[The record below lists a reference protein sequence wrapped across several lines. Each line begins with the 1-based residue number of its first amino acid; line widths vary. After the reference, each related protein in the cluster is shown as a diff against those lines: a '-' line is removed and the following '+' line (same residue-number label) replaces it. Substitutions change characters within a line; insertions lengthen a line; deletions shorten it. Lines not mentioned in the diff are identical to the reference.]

1 MEHNYEYK
9 LDNVVLRPLQHE
21 DIEYLR
27 IWRNNPENNKY
38 LNQIPYITVEMQ
50 EEWFK
55 RYLENKDEIAFA
67 IIEESIINRI
77 VGSLSLYNIEEG
89 SIEIGKIMVGDPG
102 AHGKKVGENAT
113 KAATVIAH
121 EMLGKSMIIM
131 HVYEMN
137 IAAVKA
143 YKNAGFKIAEK
154 HVDEQGRA
162 ELTMT
167 KKY

>member
-9 LDNVVLRPLQHE
+9 LDNVLLRPLQHE

-27 IWRNNPENNKY
+27 IWRNTPDNTKY
-38 LNQIPYITVEMQ
+38 LNSIPFITVEMQ

-55 RYLENKDEIAFA
+55 RYHENKDEIAFA
-67 IIEESIINRI
+67 IVEEQFLHRI

-89 SIEIGKIMVGDPG
+89 SIEIGKIMVGDPD
-102 AHGKKVGENAT
+102 AHGKKVAENAT
-113 KAATVIAH
+113 KAAAVIAH
-121 EMLGKSMIIM
+121 EMLGKNVIIM

-154 HVDEQGRA
+154 HVDKQGRT
-162 ELTMT
+162 ELTMS